1 AEQDILETEL
11 QVFFDTHYEFLIE
24 PCLIG
29 HFAVATFRQAQKN
42 RWFSGPP
49 VYNSVG
55 KNPSGTRL
63 IIREALW

>member
-1 AEQDILETEL
+1 M
-11 QVFFDTHYEFLIE
+11 
-24 PCLIG
+24 IG